1 MHAFCAESRVYLTGY
16 ADMEVPILKF
26 TPNPQSRRAFL
37 RGSAATMAGIVTAQ
51 AASGTQ
57 ADPLITEVQDWA
69 SVTGDGVDA
78 TPYGLPIKFESD
90 VVRRSVPWLTASPI
104 SSINFT
110 PIHALDGTITP
121 QGCAF
126 ERHHSGAIEL
136 SKSDYR
142 LMVNGLVDQPL
153 VFSYADLERL
163 PRENHVYFCEC
174 AANTGMEWAGAQL
187 NGVQFTHGMIHNME
201 YTGVSLRSVLQEAG
215 LTAAG
220 DLQDKWVYVEGA
232 DASSNGRSIPMEK
245 ALDDV
250 LVAFKANGEALR
262 KEHGYPIR
270 LVVPGWEGNMWV
282 KWLRRIEVMDGP
294 VESREET
301 SKYTDVLEDGTARK
315 WTWVMDAKSVITSPS
330 PQAPIQH
337 GPGALVITG
346 LAWSGHGSIKRVDIS
361 KDGGRNWETAR
372 LSNHENNKALARFYF
387 EMDWQGEE
395 MLLQARAMDET
406 GYVQP
411 SKQQL
416 RKLRGENSV
425 YHNNC
430 IQTWHVKPTGE
441 VENVEVS

>member
-1 MHAFCAESRVYLTGY
+1 MSDSRDPLTTRRGF
-16 ADMEVPILKF
+16 LK
-26 TPNPQSRRAFL
+26 A
-37 RGSAATMAGIVTAQ
+37 GAAAGGAALTAGAAQ
-51 AASGTQ
+51 AAG
-57 ADPLITEVQDWA
+57 DPLITEKQPWA
-69 SVTGDGVDA
+69 QALGDGVDA
-78 TPYGLPIKFESD
+78 TPYGLPIEFESD
-90 VVRRSVPWLTASPI
+90 VIRRNVPWLTADPI

-142 LMVNGLVDQPL
+142 LMINGLVDTPL
-153 VFSYADLERL
+153 VFTYADLERF

-187 NGVQFTHGMIHNME
+187 NGAQFTHGMIHNME
-201 YTGVSLRSVLQEAG
+201 YTGVPLRTLLAEAG
-215 LTAAG
+215 LDAAG
-220 DLQDKWVYVEGA
+220 DLSDKWVYVEGA

-262 KEHGYPIR
+262 MEHGYPVR
-270 LVVPGWEGNMWV
+270 LCVPGWEGNMWV

-301 SKYTDVLEDGTARK
+301 SKYTDTLADGTSRK
-315 WTWVMDAKSVITSPS
+315 WTWVMDAKSVVTSPS
-330 PQAPIQH
+330 PQSPITH
-337 GPGALVITG
+337 GPGPLVITG
-346 LAWSGHGSIKRVDIS
+346 LAWSGRGAIERVDVSI
-361 KDGGRNWETAR
+361 DGGKTWQTAR
-372 LSNHENNKALARFYF
+372 LGAPGVKNALSRFYLDI
-387 EMDWQGEE
+387 DWDGSE
-395 MLLQARAMDET
+395 MLLQSRAMDST

-411 SKQQL
+411 TKAQL
-416 RKLRGENSV
+416 REVRGLNSI

-430 IQTWHVKPTGE
+430 IQTWWVKENGE
-441 VENVEVS
+441 AENVEVS

>member
-1 MHAFCAESRVYLTGY
+1 MD
-16 ADMEVPILKF
+16 DMFKP
-26 TPNPQSRRAFL
+26 SRRAFL
-37 RGSAATMAGIVTAQ
+37 RGSAAMAAGSVAGAAEAQ
-51 AASGTQ
+51 GP
-57 ADPLITEVQDWA
+57 DPLITELQDWA
-69 SVTGDGVDA
+69 SITGAGVDE
-78 TPYGLPIKFESD
+78 TPYGLPIRFEAD
-90 VVRRSVPWLTASPI
+90 VVRRTVEWLTASPI

-136 SKSDYR
+136 AKEDYR
-142 LMVNGLVDQPL
+142 LMINGLVDTPL
-153 VFSYADLERL
+153 VFSYQDIERF

-201 YTGVSLRSVLQEAG
+201 YTGVPLRTLLNEAG
-215 LTAAG
+215 LGAAG
-220 DLQDKWVYVEGA
+220 DLSDKWVYVEGA

-262 KEHGYPIR
+262 MEHGYPVR

-282 KWLRRIEVMDGP
+282 KWLRRIEVVDMA

-330 PQAPIQH
+330 PQMPIEH
-337 GPGALVITG
+337 GKGSLVISG
-346 LAWSGHGSIKRVDIS
+346 LAWSGHGQITRVDVS
-361 KDGGRNWETAR
+361 KDGGITWQTAR
-372 LSNHENNKALARFYF
+372 LGKQGDTKALTRFYLDT
-387 EMDWQGEE
+387 EWDGAP
-395 MLLQARAMDET
+395 MLLQSRAMDET

-411 SKQQL
+411 TKDQL
-416 RKLRGENSV
+416 RDQRGENSV

-430 IQTWHVKPTGE
+430 IQTWYVNEQG
-441 VENVEVS
+441 VAENVEVS

>member
-1 MHAFCAESRVYLTGY
+1 MSM
-16 ADMEVPILKF
+16 DDLK
-26 TPNPQSRRAFL
+26 TSRRGFL
-37 RGSAATMAGIVTAQ
+37 MSSAAAGGALLATG
-51 AASGTQ
+51 AARAEG

-69 SVTGDGVDA
+69 SGLGDGVDA
-78 TPYGLPIKFESD
+78 TPYGMPIEFEAD
-90 VVRRSVPWLTASPI
+90 VVRRNVPWLTADPI

-136 SKSDYR
+136 RKEDYR
-142 LMVNGLVDQPL
+142 LMINGLVDKPL
-153 VFSYADLERL
+153 VFTYADLERF

-187 NGVQFTHGMIHNME
+187 NGAQFTHGMIHNME
-201 YTGVSLRSVLQEAG
+201 YSGVPLRRLLEEAG
-215 LTAAG
+215 MDAAG
-220 DLQDKWVYVEGA
+220 DLSDKWVYVEGA

-262 KEHGYPIR
+262 KEHGYPVR

-282 KWLRRIEVMDGP
+282 KWLRRIEITDHP

-301 SKYTDVLEDGTARK
+301 SKYTDTLADGTSRK
-315 WTWVMDAKSVITSPS
+315 WTWVMDAKSVVTSPS
-330 PQAPIQH
+330 PQSPITH
-337 GPGALVITG
+337 GPGPLVITG
-346 LAWSGHGSIKRVDIS
+346 LAWSGRGAITGVDVSI
-361 KDGGRNWETAR
+361 DGGKNWQKAR
-372 LSNHENNKALARFYF
+372 LAKPGEKMALTRFYL
-387 EMDWQGEE
+387 DIVWDGSD
-395 MLLQARAMDET
+395 MLLQSRAHDDT

-411 SKQQL
+411 TKAQL
-416 RKLRGENSV
+416 REVRGLNSV

-430 IQTWHVKPTGE
+430 IQTWHVKENGE
-441 VENVEVS
+441 AENVEVS

>member
-1 MHAFCAESRVYLTGY
+1 MDDS
-16 ADMEVPILKF
+16 F
-26 TPNPQSRRAFL
+26 TPSRRGFL
-37 RGSAATMAGIVTAQ
+37 RGSAAIAAGSVAG
-51 AASGTQ
+51 AAAANGP
-57 ADPLITEVQDWA
+57 DPLITELQDWA
-69 SVTGDGVDA
+69 SYTGVGVDE
-78 TPYGLPIKFESD
+78 TPYGLPISFESH
-90 VVRRSVPWLTASPI
+90 VVRRNVEWLTASPI

-136 SKSDYR
+136 RKEDYR
-142 LMVNGLVDQPL
+142 LMINGLVERPL
-153 VFSYADLERL
+153 VFTYDDLERF

-201 YTGVSLRSVLQEAG
+201 YTGIPLRTLLQEAG
-215 LTAAG
+215 ADTAP
-220 DLQDKWVYVEGA
+220 DKWVYVEGA

-262 KEHGYPIR
+262 MEHGYPVR

-282 KWLRRIEVMDGP
+282 KWLRRIEIVDRA

-301 SKYTDVLEDGTARK
+301 SKYTDVLTDGTARK
-315 WTWVMDAKSVITSPS
+315 WTWVMDAKSVITAPS
-330 PQAPIQH
+330 PQMPIKH
-337 GPGALVITG
+337 GPGPMVISG
-346 LAWSGHGSIKRVDIS
+346 LAWSGHGQITRVDVS
-361 KDGGRNWETAR
+361 KDGGITWETAR
-372 LSNHENNKALARFYF
+372 LGKQGDTKALTRFYL
-387 EMDWQGEE
+387 DTQWDGKP
-395 MLLQARAMDET
+395 MLLQARAIDET

-411 SKQQL
+411 TKDQL
-416 RKLRGENSV
+416 REMRGENSV

-430 IQTWHVKPTGE
+430 IQTWYVSAEGIA
-441 VENVEVS
+441 ENVEVS

>member
-1 MHAFCAESRVYLTGY
+1 MDDPAKAT
-16 ADMEVPILKF
+16 
-26 TPNPQSRRAFL
+26 SRRAFL
-37 RGSAATMAGIVTAQ
+37 KGTAAAVAGSATAGV
-51 AASGTQ
+51 AAANG
-57 ADPLITEVQDWA
+57 ADPLITEVQSWA
-69 SVTGDGVDA
+69 SATGDGVDA
-78 TPYGLPIKFESD
+78 TPYGLPIEYEAD
-90 VVRRSVPWLTASPI
+90 VIRRNVPWLTADPI

-136 SKSDYR
+136 RKEDYR
-142 LMVNGLVDQPL
+142 LMINGLVDTPL
-153 VFSYADLERL
+153 VFTYADLERF

-201 YTGVSLRSVLQEAG
+201 YSGVSLRTILAEAG
-215 LTAAG
+215 LDAAG
-220 DLQDKWVYVEGA
+220 DLADKWVFVEGA

-262 KEHGYPIR
+262 KEHGYPVR

-301 SKYTDVLEDGTARK
+301 SKYTDVLANGTARK

-330 PQAPIQH
+330 PQAPITH
-337 GPGALVITG
+337 GNGPVVITG
-346 LAWSGHGSIKRVDIS
+346 LAWSGHGKITRVDVS
-361 KDGGRNWETAR
+361 KDGGMTWETAR
-372 LSNHENNKALARFYF
+372 LGKQGDTKALTRFYLDT
-387 EMDWQGEE
+387 DWNGEDW
-395 MLLQARAMDET
+395 LLQARAMDET

-411 SKQQL
+411 TKDQL
-416 RKLRGENSV
+416 REVRGENSV

-430 IQTWHVKPTGE
+430 IQTWHIKPDGE
-441 VENVEVS
+441 AENVEVS